1 MVKLEEK
8 KGTVSVFE
16 LTLDNGL
23 VEHDLKVPEEFMT
36 KQLETSR
43 RAFEHK
49 AVGSNDH
56 LRNSQD
62 QDAQALFAAFKDF
75 AEKHGFLGPGTC
87 FSSFCHLR
95 PGICPLLLETTP
107 RFTKIVSL
115 VIFPQPVGE
124 VFVLGPP
131 VPGHNR
137 TRSFVR
143 GVATCLLLPQ
153 GCELEITDADPTP
166 AHIVQ
171 LFQ

>member
-1 MVKLEEK
+1 
-8 KGTVSVFE
+8 VFE
-16 LTLDNGL
+16 LTSDNDL
-23 VEHDLKVPEEFMT
+23 IEHDLKVSEAFVT

-49 AVGSNDH
+49 AVDSNDH
-56 LRNSQD
+56 LWNSQD
-62 QDAQALFAAFKDF
+62 QDAQALFGAFKDF

-95 PGICPLLLETTP
+95 PGICPLLLETAP

-131 VPGHNR
+131 VPRRNR
-137 TRSFVR
+137 TRSHAR
-143 GVATCLLLPQ
+143 GVAACLLLPQ
-153 GCELEITDADPTP
+153 GCELELTDAGPTP